1 MKRLIRKTV
10 RKFKTKYKGWS
21 AEQDHKFFNASFASQ
36 DFDPFTLAYPGYITI
51 KRFADLASPY
61 LKGLSSVLDV
71 GCGPAEITCE
81 LAKRYPAISFLGIDH
96 SEAGIQRAEA
106 NAKQLKLKNISFK
119 VANAEKY
126 LPANNFDIILM
137 FDAFHHLM
145 DPAGFIKQWSRFTER
160 FLLIE
165 PRGDW
170 KGAWK
175 KELDFDWV
183 LLELDKI
190 RARLDYLT
198 GTCKDQPAETLE
210 AESLAPAEPV
220 EHRYTQDDF
229 QIFFP
234 GYGIKIRGTISGIDV
249 YPASAHASGSSLLR
263 FGTIAYDLYKEI
275 DKLLYENSLDLAAK
289 HWLIYAQKGAQ
300 TKKRAFP
307 REVPLPLRKGGGKGP
322 YDVSYQD
329 YTGPRSG
336 GAGAEFKAVV
346 RVINRS
352 FRTWSSESSSTPDLL
367 SYHWRSRQ
375 GRSIVKDG
383 LRTSLP
389 RRLNPDE
396 ACEVE
401 MRIKAPGRAG
411 RYILAIDMVREGTAW
426 YSETGSPC
434 LSIPFRVT
442 KGSSLHIPH

>member
-10 RKFKTKYKGWS
+10 RKFKRKYKGWS
-21 AEQDHKFFNASFASQ
+21 EEQDQEFFNASFASQ
-36 DFDPFTLAYPGYITI
+36 DFNPFTLAYPGYITI
-51 KRFADLASPY
+51 KRFADLASPS
-61 LKGLSSVLDV
+61 LKGLSSVLDM

-81 LAKRYPAISFLGIDH
+81 LARRFPAISFLGIDH
-96 SEAGIQRAEA
+96 SKAGIQRAEE
-106 NAKQLKLKNISFK
+106 NAKQLELKNISFK

-126 LPANNFDIILM
+126 PPANNFDIILM

-170 KGAWK
+170 KGTWQ
-175 KELDFDWV
+175 KELDFDWL

-198 GTCKDQPAETLE
+198 GTCEDQPTETL
-210 AESLAPAEPV
+210 AAAPSAPAEPV

-229 QIFFP
+229 QTFFP

-249 YPASAHASGSSLLR
+249 YPPSAPASGASLLR
-263 FGTIAYDLYKEI
+263 FGTIAYALYKET
-275 DKLLYENSLDLAAK
+275 DKLLYKNSLDLAAK

-300 TKKRAFP
+300 AKKRAFP
-307 REVPLPLRKGGGKGP
+307 REVPLSLGKGGVKGP

-329 YTGPRSG
+329 YAGPRRV

-352 FRTWSSESSSTPDLL
+352 FRVWSSESSNTPDLL
-367 SYHWRSRQ
+367 SYHWWSRQ
-375 GRSIVKDG
+375 GSSVVRDG
-383 LRTSLP
+383 LRTSMP
-389 RRLNPDE
+389 RRLKPDE

-401 MRIKAPGRAG
+401 LRIKAPERAG
-411 RYILAIDMVREGTAW
+411 RYILAIDMVQEGTAW
-426 YSETGSPC
+426 YSEAGSPC